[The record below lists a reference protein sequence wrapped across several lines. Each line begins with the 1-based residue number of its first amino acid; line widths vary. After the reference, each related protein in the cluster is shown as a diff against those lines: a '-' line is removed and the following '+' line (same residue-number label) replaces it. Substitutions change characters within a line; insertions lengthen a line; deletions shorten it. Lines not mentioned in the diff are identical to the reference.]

1 LHRLANTS
9 LRTFAGIVA
18 YLCALIGLW
27 SAHPLSAQYR
37 FSQWTVDT
45 GLPHSGVRGI
55 VQTPDGYLWVATL
68 NGLARFDGVRFKVYD
83 KSTTPEMSSSR
94 FLAMVPGTGEDLWLL
109 SDDYN
114 LVWMHK
120 GSFLTLDASHG
131 VKPHEVTAIT
141 NDRGKVWVLS
151 ERRALLWDEPKQ
163 RFERAEFSTDDLQ
176 FDALRW
182 RGTGFWAQRGR
193 ELICFNRGQLTTFVM
208 PTGLDPSAIRGVV
221 LNANGDGWI
230 GTKDGRIARLGN
242 EPHSL
247 TREQASFPL
256 HGLSPEDWRIDITP
270 DRFERS
276 LHVPVGGTDVSMNL
290 NVITHDNEDNLWV
303 GTETQGLY
311 RIQRQQI
318 AVLSEE
324 QGLASNDTN
333 PVFQSKSGEIWAG
346 SSPGGLSEIRDGK
359 VVRTFGSAQGIPGTT
374 SSLFEDNDGVL
385 WIATH
390 SGIRSLIKGK
400 IYDPKIS
407 LGDTGAPL
415 VVHQAP
421 DGAMLFGTERGLTIV
436 DGDAV
441 RHLDVTNGLATS
453 NVRVIVTDRHGDLW
467 IGGNGGLTRL
477 HDGQFSRWTEKEGL
491 PDNNIR
497 TIFEDSL
504 GSIWVGTYDGGIGW
518 FRDGRW
524 ITFNKRRG
532 LFDNGAFQIL
542 EDNRKRFW
550 ISSNHGIYRVD
561 RDQLT
566 AVADGREAMVAS
578 VSYGRADGM
587 LSAQC
592 NGGGWPSGMKDANGS
607 LWFPTQMGLAIVNP
621 EKMLVVSQ
629 PPRVQID
636 GFSID
641 RQDPIYAQSATLRPG
656 QTNLEIDYT
665 ALSYTKPEQVTFSY
679 KMDGVDADWQR
690 VGLRRTAYY
699 THLPPGN
706 YTFRVRARNS
716 DGVESSNDA
725 QLSVVIVPPFYR
737 RLWFLGGCVTLVLFS
752 VAFAW
757 RHRVAQLKQ
766 AQIRQQIFSRQLIAS
781 QEGERRR
788 IAAELHDSLGQRL
801 IIINNL
807 ALFLLRTKGQVRTE
821 DEKRETVAEISGEAT
836 AAIEE
841 TRAISYAL
849 RPFQLD
855 RLGLTRA
862 IEALC
867 KTVAR
872 ASEIEIERDLADIDD
887 AFPEDMRI
895 NLYRIVQEGLNNVV
909 KHSGATSAEVRI
921 LRNPRE
927 VTLTI
932 RDNGRGIAGKSQS
945 QIPGQGGFGMTGMRE
960 RITLLN
966 GSLEIESSGT
976 TGTLLTIILP
986 VLQRSLNE

>member
-1 LHRLANTS
+1 VRS
-9 LRTFAGIVA
+9 LSETLSQTLSKIAFCLLVLMWFASDPA
-18 YLCALIGLW
+18 
-27 SAHPLSAQYR
+27 SAQYR
-37 FSQWTVDT
+37 FTQWTVDS

-83 KSTTPEMSSSR
+83 KGTTPEISSSR
-94 FLAMVPGTGEDLWLL
+94 FLAMVPGVGEDLWML

-114 LVWMHK
+114 VVRMHD
-120 GSFLTLDASHG
+120 GSFLTLDRNHG
-131 VKPHEVTAIT
+131 VKPHEVSAIT

-151 ERRALLWDEPKQ
+151 ERKVLLWDEQKQ
-163 RFERAEFSTDDLQ
+163 RFERADFSTADLE

-182 RGTGFWAQRGR
+182 RGTGFWAHRGR
-193 ELICFNRGQLTTFVM
+193 QLICFNRGQLTTFVM
-208 PTGLDPSAIRGVV
+208 PTALDFSEIRGVV
-221 LNANGDGWI
+221 MNANGDGWI
-230 GTKDGRIARLGN
+230 GTKDGRIASLGT
-242 EPHSL
+242 EPHPL
-247 TREQASFPL
+247 THGRASFPL
-256 HGLSPEDWRIDITP
+256 HGLSPEDWRVDVTP

-290 NVITHDNEDNLWV
+290 NVITSDNEDNLWV

-318 AVLSEE
+318 TVLSEE
-324 QGLASNDTN
+324 QGLASNNTN
-333 PVFQSKSGEIWAG
+333 PVFRSKSGEIWAG
-346 SSPGGLSEIRDGK
+346 SWPGGLSEIRNGK
-359 VVRTFGSAQGIPGTT
+359 VVQTFGTAQGIPGSI
-374 SSLFEDNDGVL
+374 SSLFEDKDGIL

-390 SGIRSLIKGK
+390 SGIRKLSKGK
-400 IYDPKIS
+400 ISEPNILPADS
-407 LGDTGAPL
+407 GAPL

-421 DGAMLFGTERGLTIV
+421 DGSILFGTERGLTISK
-436 DGDAV
+436 GPNI
-441 RHLDVTNGLATS
+441 RHLDSTNGLAS
-453 NVRVIVTDRHGDLW
+453 DDVRALITDQRGDLW
-467 IGGNGGLTRL
+467 VGGNGGLTRI
-477 HDGQFSRWTEKEGL
+477 HDGQFTRWTEKEGL
-491 PDNNIR
+491 PNNNIR
-497 TIFEDSL
+497 SIFEDSS

-518 FRDGRW
+518 LRDGKW

-542 EDNRKRFW
+542 EDNRKRLW
-550 ISSNHGIYRVD
+550 ISSNHGIYRLD
-561 RDQLT
+561 RDQLA

-592 NGGGWPSGMKDANGS
+592 NGGGWPSGIKDTNGS
-607 LWFPTQMGLAIVNP
+607 LWFPTQIGLAIVDP

-641 RQDPIYAQSATLRPG
+641 RQDPIHANLATLKPG
-656 QTNLEIDYT
+656 QTNLEIEYT

-679 KMDGVDADWQR
+679 KMDGVDETWQR

-716 DGVESSNDA
+716 DGVGSLNDA
-725 QLSVVIVPPFYR
+725 QLAVVIVPPFYR
-737 RLWFLGGCVTLVLFS
+737 RWWFLGGCATLVLLS
-752 VAFAW
+752 IAFAW
-757 RHRVAQLKQ
+757 RRRVRQLQQ

-807 ALFLLRTKGQVRTE
+807 ALFLLRTKGKVKTE
-821 DEKRETVAEISGEAT
+821 EEKRETVEEISGEAT

-867 KTVAR
+867 KTVAH

-895 NLYRIVQEGLNNVV
+895 NLYRIVQEALNNVV
-909 KHSGATSAEVRI
+909 KHSGATNAEVKI
-921 LRNPRE
+921 LRNP
-927 VTLTI
+927 VQVSLTI
-932 RDNGRGIAGKSQS
+932 RDNGRGILEKPRTS
-945 QIPGQGGFGMTGMRE
+945 IPGQGGFGMTGMRE

-966 GSLEIESSGT
+966 GSFQVESSAT
-976 TGTLLTIILP
+976 TGTLLTIVLP
-986 VLQRSLNE
+986 SLQRSTK